1 MFFVFKGHLSP
12 FWRLCGGTQDEP
24 TDQDT
29 VPPLIVRIGWILLGR
44 TVSFVL
50 FQVLH
55 GVVNRWTEMRML
67 DDCADDYLVLIYQE
81 EVRMQNSLETFNW
94 EFDLSLAVEIVRWND
109 KEKKKHFP
117 NIRNEV
123 TLILDDS
130 ILPVTE
136 TYFFII
142 SVCILDGELKKLPG
156 LEMTILWRVRWRSR
170 DTNIPAVD
178 LILLHAER
186 GPCSYAENWERS
198 QGKPV
203 WINPM
208 QSALLGKRSHPEWVS
223 QVKWKRRAQCLGE
236 LSQQKGKHMECSR
249 NLKCLPMDRAM
260 HTVSCKTSVGPS
272 WRLWWA
278 VLTVS
283 HHFIRQ
289 TTWNHGKGVS
299 WTT

>member
-94 EFDLSLAVEIVRWND
+94 EFDLSLAVETVRWND

-142 SVCILDGELKKLPG
+142 SVCTFLMGNWKSCQAWRWQFSEELDEGQETQISQLLISFSCMLSEDRVPMLKIG
-156 LEMTILWRVRWRSR
+156 NVARESQYE
-170 DTNIPAVD
+170 
-178 LILLHAER
+178 LIL
-186 GPCSYAENWERS
+186 
-198 QGKPV
+198 
-203 WINPM
+203 
-208 QSALLGKRSHPEWVS
+208 
-223 QVKWKRRAQCLGE
+223 
-236 LSQQKGKHMECSR
+236 
-249 NLKCLPMDRAM
+249 
-260 HTVSCKTSVGPS
+260 CK
-272 WRLWWA
+272 
-278 VLTVS
+278 VLY
-283 HHFIRQ
+283 
-289 TTWNHGKGVS
+289 
-299 WTT
+299 